1 MDVGYSWNRG
11 TNIFDILFLHLNQS
25 NTGLFVWI
33 SKEWDSGEDF
43 ESQKSQTMNA
53 YILQLME
60 VVRQI
65 HRIFG
70 AMEAD
75 ELHIYVDFLMNKCW
89 WSCLPQGI
97 SKGQ

>member
-1 MDVGYSWNRG
+1 
-11 TNIFDILFLHLNQS
+11 
-25 NTGLFVWI
+25 
-33 SKEWDSGEDF
+33 
-43 ESQKSQTMNA
+43 MNA

-75 ELHIYVDFLMNKCW
+75 ELHIYVDFLMTKCW
-89 WSCLPQGI
+89 RSCLPQGI